1 MSAITT
7 KDGREIDDKDWGL
20 GLLSTNMSELP
31 DARASARHTAAIKP
45 ILALLASHVAE
56 APSFGQLAAMAGM
69 SRWHFSRT
77 FHAVVGVPLRRYLSD
92 LRLKRACELLE
103 TSTLSLTTIAQE
115 CGFYDLPHL
124 DKAFRRRFG
133 ISPNAF
139 RHCGHAEAS
148 APRVRPGGRGG
159 AERSVRVARTLARL
173 RGGDLLAPPVGG
185 TVLGGWGEGKPCDG
199 CQEIIAPTHV
209 EYEIAG
215 AVVLRFHPE
224 CWRAWRAAGPS
235 AGDVSAIA

>member
-1 MSAITT
+1 
-7 KDGREIDDKDWGL
+7 
-20 GLLSTNMSELP
+20 MSELR
-31 DARASARHTAAIKP
+31 DTQVTSARHTAAIKP
-45 ILALLASHVAE
+45 ILALLASHVSD

-133 ISPNAF
+133 ISPNGF
-139 RHCGHAEAS
+139 RRYRQEAS
-148 APRVRPGGRGG
+148 ALHASPGGIGG
-159 AERSVRVARTLARL
+159 GRERSVRAARTLARL
-173 RGGDLLAPPVGG
+173 RGGELLAPSVGG
-185 TVLGGWGEGKPCDG
+185 TVLGGQGEGKPCDG
-199 CQEIIAPTHV
+199 CQENITPTDV
-209 EYEIAG
+209 EYEITG
-215 AVVLRFHPE
+215 AVALRFHPE
-224 CWRAWRAAGPS
+224 CWRAWMAARPN